1 MPRPRARL
9 TGWTYN
15 NTRQELKAPNGRI
28 ITLDE
33 ITHILAD
40 QRDCRI
46 DFAGPWT
53 GWRMRHQFLIPPFT
67 GQNGPRLT
75 PNNARR
81 FLEWVREPIRQLR
94 SK

>member
-1 MPRPRARL
+1 MARRRSRIA
-9 TGWTYN
+9 GWTYN
-15 NTRQELKAPNGRI
+15 DPRQELKAPNGRI

-53 GWRMRHQFLIPPFT
+53 GWRMRHQFLIPPYS
-67 GQNGPRLT
+67 GARLT
-75 PNNARR
+75 PTAARR
-81 FLEWVREPIRQLR
+81 FAEWVNEPPA
-94 SK
+94 